1 MRAKLPGEM
10 TKCHRLM
17 DPRVCE
23 YTPGPG
29 SADGPAMAVPPAVAP
44 LEIEICLSP
53 GAVQALQCSGNAGG
67 EGVSSSAPHC
77 LRGRVASPHA
87 PRTGP
92 SEPSPPPAT
101 SGPLFPTKGK
111 GLLLPPSILGLLRTQ
126 PPAPRSCSPLHGEG
140 RLTLLVTAPAQRLQL
155 QGEESHQPPGLIRI
169 SGAAGTA
176 PVTNWG
182 RQNHVQGCD
191 LAESLLLSNCCLPS
205 QKPSRMAA
213 VSSGTLLS
221 APPPLPTAA
230 ALHGLL

>member
-1 MRAKLPGEM
+1 MPHARVPVSPALPQ
-10 TKCHRLM
+10 
-17 DPRVCE
+17 
-23 YTPGPG
+23 
-29 SADGPAMAVPPAVAP
+29 PPQG
-44 LEIEICLSP
+44 LFSP
-53 GAVQALQCSGNAGG
+53 
-67 EGVSSSAPHC
+67 
-77 LRGRVASPHA
+77 LRGRDFCSLPQFW
-87 PRTGP
+87 GC
-92 SEPSPPPAT
+92 
-101 SGPLFPTKGK
+101 SGH
-111 GLLLPPSILGLLRTQ
+111 SQ
-126 PPAPRSCSPLHGEG
+126 AAPRSCSPLHGEG

-155 QGEESHQPPGLIRI
+155 QGEESHQPPGLIWI